1 MTTAYCKEEWVMA
14 RFINICLFS
23 VAILF
28 FTTSFSYG
36 TVVTY
41 FQSTDIGGGIYA
53 SSTATVTTGAGYV
66 DVIIQ
71 NTSPLGPQIAG
82 EYANP
87 FISELEFTF
96 PNGLMVDTAN
106 SGVTSVAGSYFSQGT
121 GTALYSA
128 ASRTLNYDVVDR
140 DDPHGLMK
148 KCLMSNAEVGNNQND
163 NTTASINVL
172 DGLKIPREGH
182 AIGFLNAH
190 PDTYSGAIFD
200 AVTYHIAFEQTGV
213 IVPESFYT
221 EVDRLV
227 VKYKGGGGFSLHVY
241 NVPEP
246 ATICLLGFG
255 VLALLKKRRA

>member
-1 MTTAYCKEEWVMA
+1 MKRFTT
-14 RFINICLFS
+14 RCLS
-23 VAILF
+23 IVAILF
-28 FTTSFSYG
+28 FTTSFSHG

-53 SSTATVTTGAGYV
+53 SATATVTTGAGYV
-66 DVIIQ
+66 DVTVR

-87 FISELEFTF
+87 FIVELEFTF
-96 PNGLMVDTAN
+96 PDGLTIDATSSN
-106 SGVTSVAGSYFSQGT
+106 VTSVAGSYFSQGT

-128 ASRTLNYDVVDR
+128 ASRTLNYDVIDR
-140 DDPHGLMK
+140 DDPYGLMK
-148 KCLMSNAEVGNNQND
+148 KCLMSHSEAGNNQND
-163 NTTASINVL
+163 NTAASMNVL
-172 DGLKIPREGH
+172 DSSNIPQEGH
-182 AIGFLNAH
+182 AVGFLNAQ
-190 PDTYSGAIFD
+190 PDTYSGAVFD

-227 VKYKGGGGFSLHVY
+227 IKYQGGGDFSLHVY

-246 ATICLLGFG
+246 ATICLLGLG
-255 VLALLKKRRA
+255 ALALLRRRRA

>member
-1 MTTAYCKEEWVMA
+1 MTRLIKC
-14 RFINICLFS
+14 CLFC

-28 FTTSFSYG
+28 STTSFCYG
-36 TVVTY
+36 TVETY

-53 SSTATVTTGAGYV
+53 SATATVTTGAGYV
-66 DVIIQ
+66 DVTIQ
-71 NTSPLGPQIAG
+71 NTSPRGPQIAG

-87 FISELEFTF
+87 FIVELEFTF
-96 PNGLMVDTAN
+96 PDGLTVDTTN

-128 ASRTLNYDVVDR
+128 ASRTLNYDVIDR
-140 DDPHGLMK
+140 DDPFGLMK
-148 KCLMSNAEVGNNQND
+148 KCLMSQAEAGNNQND
-163 NTTASINVL
+163 NTAASISVL
-172 DGLKIPREGH
+172 DGLIPQEGH
-182 AIGFLNAH
+182 AIGFLNAQ
-190 PDTYSGAIFD
+190 PDTYSGAVFD
-200 AVTYHIAFEQTGV
+200 AVTYHIAFDQTGV

-221 EVDRLV
+221 EVDKLV
-227 VKYKGGGGFSLHVY
+227 VKYQGGGDFSFHAY